1 MLLRTR
7 TRCYQFDREDGEVV
21 HRDQDALDA
30 DVGAVGKE
38 IDAVVVDGDDDD
50 KQQCLRRATAAVGVG
65 IAAGDV
71 HAGGDVDY
79 GHDADAD
86 VVGMVMT
93 LAAMMVM
100 LLSTLRRVGSLEH
113 IGKWINSFCRC

>member
-1 MLLRTR
+1 MLLR

-86 VVGMVMT
+86 VVEDGDDPGRHDGNAV
-93 LAAMMVM
+93 
-100 LLSTLRRVGSLEH
+100 EH
-113 IGKWINSFCRC
+113 TEKGWESRAHRKMDQ